1 LEDFKIIIH
10 RKTKIKIMR
19 QLSLTIICLL
29 VLGHSAFAGSD
40 DKLSHL
46 RTERKIVTADKPTA
60 PYYAIQI
67 LALQLPPQNAEFFGN
82 VTEAR
87 EFVCADGYVRYVVGQ
102 YKTNAEATADLER
115 VRALGYPDAFVVN
128 TLRLKTGQSEWS
140 NKTLKI
146 DPNKD
151 YTIQLKAF
159 RFPVYISYFKEFD
172 DVMEFYMKDKI
183 FRYTVGNYKGTVIL
197 QELARVKAL
206 GYPDAFIVDLDTYM
220 PFKIE

>member
-1 LEDFKIIIH
+1 
-10 RKTKIKIMR
+10 MR
-19 QLSLTIICLL
+19 QLSLTIICILL
-29 VLGHSAFAGSD
+29 LGHGVFAESD

-46 RTERKIVTADKPTA
+46 RTERKIVTVDKPTA

-87 EFVCADGYVRYVVGQ
+87 EFVCDDGFVRYVVGQ

-128 TLRLKTGQSEWS
+128 TLRIKTGQSQWA
-140 NKTLKI
+140 NKALKI

-159 RFPVYISYFKEFD
+159 RFPVYVSYFKEFD
-172 DVMEFYMKDKI
+172 QVMEFYMKDKI
-183 FRYTVGNYKGTVIL
+183 FRYCVGNFKGSLIE
-197 QELARVKAL
+197 QELTRVKSL
-206 GYPDAFIVDLDTYM
+206 GYTDAFIVELESYL
-220 PFKIE
+220 PYKIE